1 LRQMEADEEERI
13 GGRQRS
19 TNLNSH
25 QEYRQEERRN
35 REHSYQED
43 VITHS
48 MERAQRFRMT
58 NTLLDGISAMS
69 AMLGSEAGR
78 NRYRH

>member
-1 LRQMEADEEERI
+1 LEPKNNRR
-13 GGRQRS
+13 
-19 TNLNSH
+19 H

-35 REHSYQED
+35 RRNWEHSDQED

-69 AMLGSEAGR
+69 AMLGSEAGH
-78 NRYRH
+78 RHRH